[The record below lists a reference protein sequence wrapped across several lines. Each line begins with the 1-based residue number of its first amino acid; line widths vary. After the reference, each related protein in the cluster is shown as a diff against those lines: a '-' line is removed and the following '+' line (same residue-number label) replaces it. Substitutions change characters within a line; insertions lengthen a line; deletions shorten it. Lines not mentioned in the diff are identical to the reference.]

1 MSEMITAAMDATF
14 GNGDLVP
21 DMFPV
26 TIHFVAL
33 SCMYSR

>member
-1 MSEMITAAMDATF
+1 MPETITVAMDATF

-26 TIHFVAL
+26 TIHFVAK
-33 SCMYSR
+33 SCIFTG